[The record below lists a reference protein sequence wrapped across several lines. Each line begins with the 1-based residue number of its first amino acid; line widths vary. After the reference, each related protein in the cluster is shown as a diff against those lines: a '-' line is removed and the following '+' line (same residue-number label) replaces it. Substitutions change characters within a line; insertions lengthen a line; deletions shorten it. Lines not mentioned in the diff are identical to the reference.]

1 MTRIRRAR
9 RELNRPWST
18 LFLIALLASCLTLA
32 VTAWEVAGQIAAGTV
47 NARQAGT
54 WTVQPGN
61 TANTTAWLV
70 TGTGGTFPVSGTLTA
85 VTTVSTVTNL
95 SQMGGAAIS
104 MNTGVRDG
112 GTQRVTIATNDSVP
126 TVPGALT
133 AIATGQQAVT
143 ATAAVLPTSAG
154 KQVCVKVLIAGTQVV
169 YYGPTGVTTSTG
181 MELSAGDATCLS
193 LDNAN
198 RIFVIAAGTGST
210 VAWQVLN

>member
-1 MTRIRRAR
+1 MKLHGWIVLWVLA
-9 RELNRPWST
+9 
-18 LFLIALLASCLTLA
+18 FLLGSWQVGA
-32 VTAWEVAGQIAAGTV
+32 QIAAGTV

-54 WTVQPGN
+54 WTV
-61 TANTTAWLV
+61 
-70 TGTGGTFPVSGTLTA
+70 TGAGGTFPVTGTLTG

-95 SQMGGAAIS
+95 SQMSGVAIS
-104 MNTGVRDG
+104 MNTGVRDT

-133 AIATGQQAVT
+133 SIATGQQAVT

-154 KQVCVKVLIAGTQVV
+154 KQVCLKVLIAGTQAV
-169 YYGPTGVTTSTG
+169 YYGPATVTTTTG
-181 MELSAGDATCLS
+181 QELSAGDASCLS

-198 RIFVIAAGTGST
+198 RVFVIAASTGST